1 MNLIT
6 KTDPKT
12 TKKATVDLVFR
23 SPTINQLQIKTAPH
37 DHLPIRLKDN
47 TQKDN
52 HLLQMKKWHNAKE
65 GCMDIQ

>member
-47 TQKDN
+47 T
-52 HLLQMKKWHNAKE
+52 
-65 GCMDIQ
+65 